1 MAALFIVSLCVLA
14 VTKVTLQGAFAKKNV
29 VNDLDGT
36 LFNGTIFLVVA
47 LIFSYKLFSLDAHL
61 MLYGTVFG
69 VVTVFFQ
76 LFYIRSF
83 AYGDISISVMTVNLA
98 MIAPIIFSLIAYG
111 EKLTVVRGIGI
122 ALSIFA
128 IVIGTEKITRSVDP
142 SQTENEKIRRRKRL
156 IFSIAA
162 SVINGFTMI
171 FLKIFAKSEYGGKT
185 QEFLF
190 FGYVF
195 AALLS
200 GVLFLVIRA
209 RGKKLSFRPGK
220 KMLLYAILAG
230 VFLGLHQFVY
240 MAALKKVDATVM
252 YPCMNG
258 GIMILS
264 GLSGLFLLK
273 DKLAKRQIAALC
285 IAAAAIVMMSL

>member
-185 QEFLF
+185 Q
-190 FGYVF
+190 
-195 AALLS
+195 
-200 GVLFLVIRA
+200 LFLVIRA